1 MGGSSDS
8 DSHDGYLTS
17 EYNSSNS
24 LFSLNTGNSY
34 SSASLDRATLD
45 CQDSVFFDN
54 HKSSLLSTEV
64 PRFIS
69 NDPLHLPITLNY
81 KRDNADPTYTNGK
94 VNKFMIVLI
103 GLPATGKSTI
113 SSHLIQ
119 CLKNNPLTN
128 SLRCKVF
135 NAGKIRRQIS
145 CATISKPL
153 LLSNTSSEDLF
164 NPKNNDK
171 KETYARITLQKLFH
185 EINNDECDVGIFDA
199 TNSTIER
206 RRFIFEEVCSFNT
219 DELSSFNLV
228 PIILQVSCF
237 NRSFIKYNIHNKSF
251 NDDYLDK
258 PYELAIKDFAKRLK
272 HYYSQFTPF
281 SLDEF
286 NQIHRYISQHEEID
300 TSLFFFNV
308 INAGVVEPHSLNQSH
323 YPSTCGKQ
331 IRDTIMVI
339 ENFINHYSQ
348 MFGFEYI
355 EAVKLFFESFGNSS
369 EETLTTLDSVV
380 NDKFFDD
387 LQSLIESNGFA

>member
-1 MGGSSDS
+1 MCGSSDS

-17 EYNSSNS
+17 DYNSSNS
-24 LFSLNTGNSY
+24 LFSLNNGYSY
-34 SSASLDRATLD
+34 SSASLDRATFD
-45 CQDSVFFDN
+45 CQDSDLLGN
-54 HKSSLLSTEV
+54 HKHPMLSTEV

-69 NDPLHLPITLNY
+69 NDALHSPITLNY
-81 KRDNADPTYTNGK
+81 KRDNDDVTYTNAK

-153 LLSNTSSEDLF
+153 LLANTSSEDLF
-164 NPKNNDK
+164 NPKNTDK
-171 KETYARITLQKLFH
+171 KEAYARITLQKLFH
-185 EINNDECDVGIFDA
+185 EINNDDCDVGIFDA

-219 DELSSFNLV
+219 DELSTFNLV
-228 PIILQVSCF
+228 PIVLQISCF
-237 NRSFIKYNIHNKSF
+237 NRDFIKYNIHNKSF
-251 NDDYLDK
+251 NEDYLDK

-281 SLDEF
+281 SMDEF
-286 NQIHRYISQHEEID
+286 NQIHQYINQHEEID
-300 TSLFFFNV
+300 ASLFFFNV
-308 INAGVVEPHSLNQSH
+308 INAGIVEPHSLNHSH
-323 YPSTCGKQ
+323 YPSTCGRQ
-331 IRDTIMVI
+331 IRDTIMVV

-355 EAVKLFFESFGNSS
+355 ESVKLFFEKFEDNH
-369 EETLTTLDSVV
+369 EETLAALDSVV
-380 NDKFFDD
+380 NDEFFND
-387 LQSLIESNGFA
+387 LQELIENNGFS